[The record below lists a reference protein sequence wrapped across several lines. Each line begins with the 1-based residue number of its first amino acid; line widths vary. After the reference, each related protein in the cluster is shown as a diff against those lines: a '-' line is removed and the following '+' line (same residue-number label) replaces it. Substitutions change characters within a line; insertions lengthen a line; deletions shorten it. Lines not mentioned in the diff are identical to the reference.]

1 MLYIDFKKIKSSITY
16 VESILLALLFCCI
29 FGVENGYAQDS
40 SLGKI
45 KKVCIDA
52 GHGGHDSGAL
62 GSKTKEKDIALAVAL
77 KLGQLISEKY
87 PDVEVVYTRK
97 TDVFVKLTDRT
108 KFANDQKADLFIS
121 IHLNSDASHNGHG
134 IETLVLGTNNSSLN
148 MQAAI
153 RENSALK
160 YEDDYSVTRETFD
173 PTSPESYIIFNL
185 IRNVHLNESLD
196 LAGYIQSNLIKA
208 TGRTDRKVK
217 QQPLWVLKDASMPA
231 VLVEIG
237 FISNPTEENA
247 LRTAADQTKVANAI
261 LKAFGEYKEKI
272 ERNSNVLSADAET
285 PASGANGITATT
297 AGTTAGSAGSA
308 TANSDEWFYA
318 VQIGSMTEPV
328 DDTKRFGAP
337 AEVGEVGC
345 LEGDGRY
352 RYYVGATQRYSD
364 VEKTLKTVKAKI
376 KGAYIIS
383 VRGGELVDV
392 NELKSLENRK
402 NR

>member
-16 VESILLALLFCCI
+16 VESILIALLFCCI
-29 FGVENGYAQDS
+29 LGVENGYAQDS

-97 TDVFVKLTDRT
+97 TDVFVKLTDRS

-285 PASGANGITATT
+285 SGSGANAGSTGANAT
-297 AGTTAGSAGSA
+297 SAGSE
-308 TANSDEWFYA
+308 EWFYA

-328 DDTKRFGAP
+328 EDTKRFGAP

-352 RYYVGATQRYSD
+352 RYYVGATQRYSE